1 MVHRPPADRRGD
13 VGCRPDRRKRDRAG
27 RRLGLQQQL
36 QGPQQRRIPA
46 GAEPAGEVLPRAQGR
61 HRIDRL
67 RVHGPDRKPGRAL
80 ADRRPRDEDR
90 LAPACQRRRLA
101 LRGRP
106 RDLTRRTH
114 RLCERVLR
122 PALLRAAEVGDQPGD
137 PHGRGGS
144 ILDASDPARRLADRA
159 GRTPQH
165 RPRHGRRDPRG
176 DDHPADHL
184 RHARRGR
191 PAADRR
197 AARARHGDRPDR
209 GAHARRRR
217 RQLHARARG
226 DDRARRRHRLR
237 ALHSDP
243 LPLRPRRG
251 ARARRGDRHGD
262 GHIRSSRAV
271 RRRDRG
277 DRHARTAT
285 GGRQLPARTGDRLL
299 AHGAPDDGGG
309 AHAASRRP
317 LQARARYRPL
327 RRIRP
332 ASAERAADRP
342 RLLGALG
349 GDDPAPAAGLRAGV
363 VRPPAGPRLA
373 DSRAAPGIGGRRH
386 RCQEH
391 DDPPGLRSAREG
403 LRRGLQRPDADRGEA
418 AVGRRHRRRS

>member
-1 MVHRPPADRRGD
+1 M
-13 VGCRPDRRKRDRAG
+13 
-27 RRLGLQQQL
+27 
-36 QGPQQRRIPA
+36 
-46 GAEPAGEVLPRAQGR
+46 
-61 HRIDRL
+61 
-67 RVHGPDRKPGRAL
+67 RAL
-80 ADRRPRDEDR
+80 ARWCIAHRRIVVVTWVVALIAANGIGQAVGSDYNSNFKGPNSAGSQQALNLLAKYFPARKGDTASIVFESTAPIASPAVRSRIDGLRDEDR
-90 LAPACQRRRLA
+90 LAPARQRRRLA

-106 RDLTRRTH
+106 RDLTRRAH
-114 RLCERVLR
+114 RLRERVLR
-122 PALLRAAEVGDQPGD
+122 PALLRAAEIGDQPGD

-144 ILDASDPARRLADRA
+144 HRSIASDPARRLADRA
-159 GRTPQH
+159 GRAAPD

-217 RQLHARARG
+217 RQLHPRARG

-262 GHIRSSRAV
+262 GHLRSSRAV

-309 AHAASRRP
+309 AHAASRRA
-317 LQARARYRPL
+317 LQARARHRPL

-332 ASAERAADRP
+332 ASAERAAR
-342 RLLGALG
+342 
-349 GDDPAPAAGLRAGV
+349 PAPASGSA
-363 VRPPAGPRLA
+363 
-373 DSRAAPGIGGRRH
+373 GRR
-386 RCQEH
+386 
-391 DDPPGLRSAREG
+391 
-403 LRRGLQRPDADRGEA
+403 
-418 AVGRRHRRRS
+418 